1 MPLPKISS
9 VQSVGPGGSLA
20 ITTSKS
26 DPLNDIIAQGQA
38 NLQKRLDGF
47 ISTAFKF
54 GAAQAKTEGLQ
65 TGAKGAQSLI
75 DQAKALGKPV
85 DLSLL
90 PGDLSSISIFKQA
103 ARKGA
108 LAVITSNFAVNAREA
123 MTKLSLEAVINPAIT
138 PQDFG
143 QRLQDIVEANVSAL
157 AAVSPSDAAKLGA
170 SLSLVA
176 NSTGVSQA
184 RTFATQQ
191 KIKRKAEAL
200 ASVPVTTVAIGAH
213 IEGFD
218 VDDTESTLKE
228 KIDAE
233 IIQLE
238 SRLYNAGVGADTIA
252 NQVKAQRKG
261 SVDRRVAMIVK
272 FAGGHSDDPEG
283 KATEIINALKDGKN
297 LDKKLGDRST
307 AAIFRS
313 LEQKDK
319 NVAIKEVEGMLSRQ
333 LARDSAL
340 EAAAAKKLEKDT
352 DGFTTKFYKH
362 RRLGEIK
369 IEDAVVEDGYAEAM
383 IEQLR
388 LLGQEKLADELQ
400 VVLDQPVGPKNMDSI
415 QVQNFRLKMV
425 DQRMSVKKLHDELN
439 KKENG
444 FEVSE
449 ILALS
454 AEIEALQDEQ
464 VRIVLGKAASALR
477 FDPGSLGN
485 VGLGQEA
492 AAERRRKLAIYKG
505 FQSALLENALAPDAD
520 PRAFFVTEFRNI
532 AVEEGKRQLIDAQ
545 EHIENTARQASI
557 NIDAVDFLSADGVKA
572 FRLQVD
578 LMISGKQGT
587 ITTRNKSRLMFEL
600 NNMLVSFKNIEANRA
615 TQ

>member
-1 MPLPKISS
+1 
-9 VQSVGPGGSLA
+9 VGPVLPAVLVVAVLVVLA
-20 ITTSKS
+20 L
-26 DPLNDIIAQGQA
+26 PRAAGQA
-38 NLQKRLDGF
+38 VQPVH
-47 ISTAFKF
+47 
-54 GAAQAKTEGLQ
+54 
-65 TGAKGAQSLI
+65 QS
-75 DQAKALGKPV
+75 
-85 DLSLL
+85 
-90 PGDLSSISIFKQA
+90 
-103 ARKGA
+103 
-108 LAVITSNFAVNAREA
+108 
-123 MTKLSLEAVINPAIT
+123 
-138 PQDFG
+138 
-143 QRLQDIVEANVSAL
+143 
-157 AAVSPSDAAKLGA
+157 AKLGA

-272 FAGGHSDDPEG
+272 FAGGHSDD
-283 KATEIINALKDGKN
+283 
-297 LDKKLGDRST
+297 
-307 AAIFRS
+307 
-313 LEQKDK
+313 
-319 NVAIKEVEGMLSRQ
+319 
-333 LARDSAL
+333 
-340 EAAAAKKLEKDT
+340 
-352 DGFTTKFYKH
+352 H

-587 ITTRNKSRLMFEL
+587 ITTRNKSRLMMHRSPRRL
-600 NNMLVSFKNIEANRA
+600 IKLRILGKVRYLGRPRASSNSTRPSPAYRLSKISLVSCSIFLVSIVALISRKRRLV
-615 TQ
+615 Q